1 MPVYNGARFLRQAI
15 DSVLSQSFHDLEL
28 LVVDDGS
35 TDDSV
40 AIASSVADPRLRC
53 IPGQG
58 HRGLVGTL
66 NIGLRA
72 ATGQYVARLDADD
85 VARPDRI
92 DKQAALLDREPT
104 VALVGSLARLID
116 ERGVATGVVRRPVS
130 TVAIRW
136 YALLENPLIHSA
148 AMFRN
153 DVVSALGGY
162 DESLP
167 LAEDYDLWG
176 RILRQHA
183 VANIDECLID
193 YRRWPASVMSS
204 VEADAQGYRGRRLHA
219 IMAALIKR
227 HMDSEFG
234 DEPCS
239 DGEASLL
246 AGFTFGVAANR
257 RREFLDLFT
266 AIRRRFEAKRPS
278 ALTDG
283 DYWRTVAGQY
293 DAIAFRMA
301 PPSRPAACDVY
312 LHAINWAPRTIAH
325 LPWMKALALI
335 ALGKRGRDA
344 AGAITRTLPK

>member
-40 AIASSVADPRLRC
+40 AIANAVADPRLRC
-53 IPGQG
+53 VAAPG

-72 ATGQYVARLDADD
+72 ATGEYVARLDADD

-92 DKQAALLDREPT
+92 AKQAALLDREPK
-104 VALVGSLARLID
+104 VAVVGSLARLID
-116 ERGVATGVVRRPVS
+116 DRGAAGGIVRRPVS
-130 TVAIRW
+130 AVAIRW

-148 AMFRN
+148 AMFRR

-176 RILRQHA
+176 RILPHHA
-183 VANIDECLID
+183 IANIDECLID
-193 YRRWPASVMSS
+193 YRRWSASVMAK
-204 VEADAQGYRGRRLHA
+204 VEADARGDRGGRLQA
-219 IMAALIKR
+219 IMAALVKR
-227 HMDSEFG
+227 HVNNELGSG
-234 DEPCS
+234 SCNDE
-239 DGEASLL
+239 EAALL
-246 AGFTFGVAANR
+246 AGFTFGVAADR
-257 RREFLDLFT
+257 RRAFLDRFT
-266 AIRRRFEAKRPS
+266 AIRRRFEAKWPA

-283 DYWRTVAGQY
+283 DYWRTLADQY
-293 DAIAFRMA
+293 DAIAFRMST
-301 PPSRPAACDVY
+301 PSRPAACDVY
-312 LHAINWAPRTIAH
+312 LHAINHAPRTIAH

-335 ALGKRGRDA
+335 ALGKAGRDA
-344 AGAITRTLPK
+344 AGSIKRTLPQ